1 MSSLSDAALDH
12 LREVAMPGTPVVP
25 ERYTLLGELGRGGMG
40 IVYHVRDRVL
50 AREAALKVM
59 RDAVPERALLRLQRE
74 AAVLAM
80 LEHPGIVPV
89 HDLGVLSDGR
99 PYYVMKLVRG
109 ETLAACLA
117 NGMAHGD
124 ALRAFIRVCDTVAF
138 AHARGVVH
146 RDLTPRN
153 IMLGTFGDVLVLD
166 WGVAKVT
173 GRGDADDDW
182 TAEGEGT
189 GDGAVLGTP
198 GFMAPEQHG
207 AARDADGRS
216 DVYALGRI
224 LATMVTQVPPP
235 LQSIITRATAMEP
248 AGRYADV
255 TALGR
260 DVGAY
265 LDREPVAAHRERWW
279 ERVGRFADRHRLALS
294 LVGVYLVVR
303 ALILLWFRR

>member
-1 MSSLSDAALDH
+1 MLDH
-12 LREVAMPGTPVVP
+12 LREVATPGMLPVP
-25 ERYTLLGELGRGGMG
+25 ERYEVLGELGRGGMG
-40 IVYHVRDRVL
+40 VVYHVRDRVL
-50 AREAALKVM
+50 SREAALKVM
-59 RDAVPERALLRLQRE
+59 HDALPDRALVRLQRE
-74 AAVLAM
+74 ATVLAM

-89 HDLGVLSDGR
+89 HDLGVLADGR

-109 ETLAACLA
+109 ETLEACVA
-117 NGMAHGD
+117 RGISHGE

-173 GRGDADDDW
+173 GRDEVDADA
-182 TAEGEGT
+182 AEQPGGT

-198 GFMAPEQHG
+198 GFMAPEQRGG
-207 AARDADGRS
+207 AKDADARS
-216 DVYALGRI
+216 DVFALGRI
-224 LATMVTQVPPP
+224 LSTMVREVRAP
-235 LQSIITRATAMEP
+235 LQSIIDRATAP
-248 AGRYADV
+248 DPDARYADV

-265 LDREPVAAHRERWW
+265 LDRMPVAAHRERWW
-279 ERVGRFADRHRLALS
+279 ERLGRFADRHRLALS